1 MQHFTRF
8 VLNNNKYINNLL
20 LKIKYLSLYIT
31 LGTMVLQVVLAVNIT
46 HHLNRNKNNRSFKIT
61 HEQILLSL
69 HRH

>member
-46 HHLNRNKNNRSFKIT
+46 HHLNRNKNNRSFGIT
-61 HEQILLSL
+61 HEQI
-69 HRH
+69 